1 MFRPAGTRPDPGVLA
16 GCIREHRRGA
26 ERLKKLKRY
35 YAGEPDIFRKTRDNP
50 LARNNIVAAP
60 NAFYITTVANG
71 FTFANP
77 LIYRG
82 DNIDNLLAELKLA
95 KSESHDAE
103 LGENLSIYGRGYE
116 LVYMSGEPSPHVKLQ
131 NLPPEGAFVVYSS
144 EIDPEPMFAVYYFP
158 VAGADGRREGWRLNV
173 YDRTGLTVYRAD
185 SGLTSFRPEEGE
197 RPHYAGQVPIV
208 EYKNNDEGI
217 GDFERVLTLIDAY
230 DRLMSDRIDD
240 KDQFIDAI
248 LAIYGARLS
257 EDEEELPGVM
267 QTLKEYRILDNMPQ
281 EARAEYLKNALDEQ
295 GVETLRTALR
305 QDIAKFS
312 MVPELTDESFAGV
325 SSGVAMEYKT
335 LGLKWLGNMKRRMF
349 KKGLDRRLQ
358 IMNAYMEP
366 LGRGFDW
373 TGVDVVFDSAL
384 PVNRE
389 ALFPYAQT
397 ALSRRTM
404 IANLAGPFNVTD
416 VDEEMN
422 QVSAEEEQSVARQNA
437 LFSGGQ
443 PFGEGA

>member
-1 MFRPAGTRPDPGVLA
+1 MFRPAGTQPSAEVLA
-16 GCIREHRRGA
+16 GCIREHR
-26 ERLKKLKRY
+26 EDVPRLARLKRY
-35 YAGEPDIFRKTRDNP
+35 YAGQSDIFSKTRKNP
-50 LARNNIVAAP
+50 LAPNNRVDAP

-77 LIYRG
+77 LIYKG
-82 DNIDNLLAELKLA
+82 ENIDNLLEELKKA

-144 EIDPEPMFAVYYFP
+144 EIDPEPMFAACYFP
-158 VAGADGRREGWRLNV
+158 VVNARGEADGWRVNV
-173 YDRTGLTVYRAD
+173 YTAGTLTVYRAD

-230 DRLMSDRIDD
+230 NQLLSDRIDD

-248 LAIYGARLS
+248 LAVYGAQLTGPDS
-257 EDEEELPGVM
+257 DVPETM
-267 QTLKEYRILDNMPQ
+267 QLLKEYKIIENLPED
-281 EARAEYLKNALDEQ
+281 ARVEYLKNALDEQ

-349 KKGLDRRLQ
+349 KKGLDRRMQ

-389 ALFPYAQT
+389 ALFPYAQA

-404 IANLAGPFNVTD
+404 IANLAVPFGVAD
-416 VDEEMN
+416 VDGEME
-422 QVSAEEEQSVARQNA
+422 QVSAEEEQSAARQNA
-437 LFSGGQ
+437 LFNGGQ
-443 PFGEGA
+443 PFGEEA